1 MSDHRALGD
10 YNEQTIV
17 GWFDP
22 RIADVAPGRAKFG
35 LHLQVQYFYGGL
47 RDDEGRLYVLE
58 RKFIGPMTSGLWL
71 MTNRDAEHLRLAP
84 ASLRTSRG
92 EIRRHFTPESHRY
105 ADALMAKVGEDLVS
119 GEEQPL
125 DLSFRDGGLS
135 WTEGDLLS
143 LEATPIGTGLM
154 HYSPMPED
162 SLLYTMQAN
171 RAEGTVLG
179 RPVTGFVLVD
189 HGYWPQGPEWKEHR
203 FFARTQVAWNVFA
216 NEYADGSVD
225 AGFFICGLNDF
236 AVAGT
241 FDHKGPR
248 FATSALDARLTLA
261 DGDWMGEAVYAAGGE
276 EWVFT
281 PEPAGRMNEFSAARW
296 AGYRAQAGVTRRR
309 GDDRPLKVGWTWLE
323 FFADRAR
330 AGGFVRPAT

>member
-1 MSDHRALGD
+1 VPDHRALAD
-10 YNEQTIV
+10 FNERTIV

-22 RIADVAPGRAKFG
+22 RIADVAPGQARFG
-35 LHLQVQYFYGGL
+35 LNLQVQYFYGGL

-92 EIRRHFTPESHRY
+92 EIRRHFTPECHRY
-105 ADALMAKVGEDLVS
+105 ADALMAKVGKDLTS
-119 GEEQPL
+119 GDEQPL
-125 DLSFRDGGLS
+125 DLSFTDGGIS

-143 LEATPIGTGLM
+143 CEATPVGTGLM

-162 SLLYTMQAN
+162 SLLYTMQTY

-179 RPVTGFVLVD
+179 RRATGFVLVD
-189 HGYWPQGPEWKEHR
+189 HGYWPAGPEWKEFR
-203 FFARTQVAWNVFA
+203 FFAHSQVAWNVFA
-216 NEYADGSVD
+216 NEYEDGSVD

-248 FATSALDARLTLA
+248 FATSELDAGLTLA
-261 DGDWMGEAVYAAGGE
+261 DDDWMGSAVYAAGGE

-281 PEPAGRMNEFSAARW
+281 PEPAGRMNEFSSARW

-309 GDDRPLKVGWTWLE
+309 GDNRPLRASFTWLE

-330 AGGFVRPAT
+330 SGGFVRS

>member
-1 MSDHRALGD
+1 MAHRGLGD
-10 YNEQTIV
+10 FNEQTIV

-22 RIADVAPGRAKFG
+22 RIADVAPGTDRYG

-92 EIRRHFTPESHRY
+92 EIRRHFTAESHRY
-105 ADALMAKVGEDLVS
+105 ADALMAKVGKDLIS
-119 GEEQPL
+119 GDEQPL
-125 DLSFRDGGLS
+125 DLSFTDGGVS
-135 WTEGDLLS
+135 WTEGDLLA

-154 HYSPMPED
+154 HYSPMPQD

-171 RAEGTVLG
+171 RAVGTVMG
-179 RPVTGFVLVD
+179 RPATGFVLID
-189 HGYWPQGPEWKEHR
+189 HGYWPAGPEWKELR
-203 FFARTQVAWNVFA
+203 FFAKSQVAWNVFA
-216 NEYADGSVD
+216 NEYEDGAVD

-236 AVAGT
+236 AVAGV

-248 FATSALDARLTLA
+248 FATSGLDASLTLA
-261 DGDWMGEAVYAAGGE
+261 DEDWMGSATFTAGGE
-276 EWVFT
+276 QWVFT

-296 AGYRAQAGVTRRR
+296 AGYRAQAGVTRRA
-309 GDDRPLKVGWTWLE
+309 GDTRALRSSFTWLE

-330 AGGFVRPAT
+330 AGGFVTE